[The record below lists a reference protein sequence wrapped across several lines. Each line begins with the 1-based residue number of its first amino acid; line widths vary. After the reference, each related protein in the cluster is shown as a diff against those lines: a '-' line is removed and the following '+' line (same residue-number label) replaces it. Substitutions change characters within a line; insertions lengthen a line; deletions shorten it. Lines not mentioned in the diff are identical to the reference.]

1 MKTTKIHDQSH
12 VERLFRVLNMIQ
24 SVRFYKT
31 AEIAEMLGVS
41 ERTVHRY
48 IDEFRNSGL
57 DIVVRSNCFRLDLN
71 SHRNRMVLN
80 LISGTDEWKTLC
92 NVDQF
97 ATAVKQHRCVEIE
110 EYTSGHS
117 CTIRTREVEPFE
129 ITDNHKFVWCYDP
142 KDGHCKTFR
151 PSRCKSVTV
160 LNKPWANAGS
170 FRSEDIDIFG
180 FHGSEP
186 IKVRIRLDIMAYN
199 LLLEEFPEA
208 QRCVSQSADDEWLL
222 DADVYD
228 LRGVGRFCLGLLKHI
243 KIADTPKLKE
253 YLLSEY
259 KSITQS

>member
-31 AEIAEMLGVS
+31 SEIAELLGVS
-41 ERTVHRY
+41 ARTVHRY

-97 ATAVKQHRCVEIE
+97 ATAVKQGKCVEIE

-117 CTIRTREVEPFE
+117 CTICTRDLEPFE
-129 ITDNHKFVWCYDP
+129 ITDDCKFVWCYDP
-142 KDGHCKTFR
+142 QDCQCKTFR
-151 PSRCKSVTV
+151 PSRCKSVSV
-160 LNKPWANAGS
+160 LSKPWAHAGS

-180 FHGSEP
+180 FHGSNP
-186 IKVRIRLDIMAYN
+186 IKVRIELDIMARN
-199 LLLEEFPEA
+199 LLLEEYPA
-208 QRCVSQSADDEWLL
+208 AKPYITQRSESEWILSI
-222 DADVYD
+222 DVYD
-228 LRGVGRFCLGLLKHI
+228 LRGVGRFCMGLLKHI
-243 KIADTPKLKE
+243 KITDTPQLKE

-259 KSITQS
+259 KSLTE